1 MEDKK
6 IDGRVR
12 RTKKLLR
19 EGLIQLMQEKS
30 IKKISV
36 RELSDLVEINRG
48 TFYLHYKD
56 VFDLTREIEEELFE
70 EFEEITNSHQQKRDL
85 NSDVDGYFQ
94 DNIYQFIVDV
104 CCFLEKN
111 KRMCSTLL
119 GPNGDLDFILKLKS
133 SINEKCFKEF
143 LKNERTAAFIDMF
156 DYIYAYFETGVIG
169 IIGHWLRDESPDRKT
184 PEEVAKILEQLF
196 LYGISFASG
205 KKGV

>member
-19 EGLIQLMQEKS
+19 EGLVQLMSEKS

-56 VFDLTREIEEELFE
+56 VFDLTREIEDELFE
-70 EFEEITNSHQQKRDL
+70 EFEEITNSHVQKRYL
-85 NSDVDGYFQ
+85 NSDVEDYFK

-104 CCFLEKN
+104 CNFLEKN
-111 KRMCSTLL
+111 KKMCSVLL
-119 GPNGDLDFILKLKS
+119 SPNGDLDFILKLKKF
-133 SINEKCFKEF
+133 INEKCFTEF
-143 LKNERTAAFIDMF
+143 LSNEQTAAFRDKF
-156 DYIYAYFETGVIG
+156 DYIYAYFEAGVIG
-169 IIGHWLRDESPDRKT
+169 IIGHWLKDESPDRKS

-196 LYGISFASG
+196 LYGISFAAG